1 MRHVIT
7 ISKIAFKESLRD
19 RIFWGLLVFLGL
31 FLVFSVYVSSLSLN
45 TAARYIINFGMLGI
59 SIVCLTV
66 SILFGMYSLYLE
78 KERNEL
84 YVLLNRIP
92 RPAYILGRFLGT
104 TYIILIFSFIAGA
117 GVFLLAWIFG
127 QRIAPELLW
136 ASYWAVLEFTMLTG
150 VGMVFYALGMSFT
163 LNSLTLLAVF
173 LMGHSMTEAIQSFIG
188 LGQLGSKYHLAL
200 VKFLAAV
207 LPNFDMFDFRLAI
220 VHAEALPMGQVVLVT
235 VYWLFYL
242 AALLCISAALMKK
255 QDV

>member
-1 MRHVIT
+1 MRHIIT
-7 ISKIAFKESLRD
+7 ISKIVIKESLRD
-19 RIFWGLLVFLGL
+19 RIFWGLLIFLGL

-45 TAARYIINFGMLGI
+45 TAARFIINFGMFGI

-66 SILFGMYSLYLE
+66 SILFGMYSLYRE

-104 TYIILIFSFIAGA
+104 SYVIIIFSFIAGA
-117 GVFLLAWIFG
+117 AIFFLAWIFG
-127 QRIAPELLW
+127 QRIAPELFW

-150 VGMVFYALGMSFT
+150 VGMVFYSLGITFT
-163 LNSLTLLAVF
+163 LNSLMLLAVY
-173 LMGHSMTEAIQSFIG
+173 LVGHSMTEAIQSFIG
-188 LGQLGSKYHLAL
+188 LGQLGSKTHLTL
-200 VKFLAAV
+200 VKLLSNV

-220 VHAEALPMGQVVLVT
+220 VHGETLPSGQVLLVT
-235 VYWLFYL
+235 LYWLCYL
-242 AALLCISAALMKK
+242 AALLLVSSVFFKR

>member
-1 MRHVIT
+1 MRHIIT
-7 ISKIAFKESLRD
+7 ISKIVMKESFRD
-19 RIFWGLLVFLGL
+19 RIFWGLLIFLGL

-45 TAARYIINFGMLGI
+45 TAARFIINFGMLGI

-66 SILFGMYSLYLE
+66 SILFGMYSLYRE

-104 TYIILIFSFIAGA
+104 SYVIIIFSVIAAGA
-117 GVFLLAWIFG
+117 IFFLAWIFG
-127 QRIAPELLW
+127 QRTAPELFW

-150 VGMVFYALGMSFT
+150 IGMVFYALGISFT
-163 LNSLTLLAVF
+163 LNSLMLLAAYLV
-173 LMGHSMTEAIQSFIG
+173 GHSMTEAIQSFIG
-188 LGQLGSKYHLAL
+188 LGQLGSKAHLVL
-200 VKFLAAV
+200 VKFLSYI

-220 VHAEALPMGQVVLVT
+220 VHAETLPAGQVLLVT
-235 VYWLFYL
+235 LYWFCYL
-242 AALLCISAALMKK
+242 AALLLISSALMKK

>member
-1 MRHVIT
+1 MRHIII
-7 ISKIAFKESLRD
+7 ISRTAIKESLRD
-19 RIFWGLLVFLGL
+19 RVFWGLLIFLGL

-66 SILFGMYSLYLE
+66 SILFGMYSLYRE

-92 RPAYILGRFLGT
+92 RPTYILGRFLGT
-104 TYIILIFSFIAGA
+104 AYIIAIFSFIAGA
-117 GVFLLAWIFG
+117 SIFLLAWVFG
-127 QRIAPELLW
+127 QRVAPELLW

-150 VGMVFYALGMSFT
+150 IGMVFYALGLSFT
-163 LNSLTLLAVF
+163 LNSLMLLAVY
-173 LMGHSMTEAIQSFIG
+173 LVGHSMTEAIQSFIG

-200 VKFLAAV
+200 VKFLAAI

-220 VHAEALPMGQVVLVT
+220 VHNEALPPGQVAMVTLYWFCYLV
-235 VYWLFYL
+235 
-242 AALLCISAALMKK
+242 ALLLISSALMKK

>member
-1 MRHVIT
+1 MRHIIT

-19 RIFWGLLVFLGL
+19 RIFWGLLIFLGL

-66 SILFGMYSLYLE
+66 SILFGMYSLYRE

-84 YVLLNRIP
+84 YVILNRIP
-92 RPAYILGRFLGT
+92 RPSYILGRFLGT
-104 TYIILIFSFIAGA
+104 TYIITIFSFLAGA
-117 GVFLLAWIFG
+117 AIFMLAWIFG

-150 VGMVFYALGMSFT
+150 IGMVFYSMGITFT
-163 LNSLTLLAVF
+163 LNSLMLLAVY
-173 LMGHSMTEAIQSFIG
+173 LVGHSMTEAIQSFIG
-188 LGQLGSKYHLAL
+188 LGQLGSKTHLAL
-200 VKFLAAV
+200 VKFLSYV
-207 LPNFDMFDFRLAI
+207 LPNFDMFDFRLSI
-220 VHAEALPMGQVVLVT
+220 VHGEALPPGQVLMVT
-235 VYWLFYL
+235 GYWLFYL
-242 AALLCISAALMKK
+242 AALLCISAAIFKR

>member
-1 MRHVIT
+1 MRHIIT
-7 ISKIAFKESLRD
+7 ISKIVIKESLRD
-19 RIFWGLLVFLGL
+19 RIFWGLLIFLGL

-45 TAARYIINFGMLGI
+45 TAARFIINFGMLGI

-66 SILFGMYSLYLE
+66 SILFGMYSLYRE

-92 RPAYILGRFLGT
+92 RPAYILG
-104 TYIILIFSFIAGA
+104 FSFIAGA
-117 GVFLLAWIFG
+117 SIFLLAWIFG

-150 VGMVFYALGMSFT
+150 IGMVFYSLGVTFT
-163 LNSLTLLAVF
+163 LNSLMLLAVY
-173 LMGHSMTEAIQSFIG
+173 LVGHSMTEAIQSFIG
-188 LGQLGSKYHLAL
+188 LGQLGSKTHLTL
-200 VKFLAAV
+200 VKFLSNV

-220 VHAEALPMGQVVLVT
+220 VHGEALPPGQVLMVT
-235 VYWLFYL
+235 LYWFCYL
-242 AALLCISAALMKK
+242 AALLLISSALMKK